1 MHAVAAHE
9 IDVFFV
15 ADAAFGYNGFAAQL
29 RQEVEGLLQGHFKR
43 TQVAVVDAPQR
54 RGHIAAFFQ
63 LGRIVQFQQYSH
75 AQFVG
80 NGFKTLKL
88 LGFQCGG
95 NQKNRIRTPRA
106 RLDRFGI
113 RR

>member
-15 ADAAFGYNGFAAQL
+15 ADAAFGYNGFAVQF

-43 TQVAVVDAPQR
+43 TQVAVVDAHN
-54 RGHIAAFFQ
+54 GVVDVAAFFQ
-63 LGRIVQFQQYSH
+63 LGRIVQP
-75 AQFVG
+75 
-80 NGFKTLKL
+80 NKTVMPNSWATASKRSS
-88 LGFQCGG
+88 CSAS
-95 NQKNRIRTPRA
+95 NAAAIRRIASAPTRA
-106 RLDRFGI
+106 PDKFGI

>member
-15 ADAAFGYNGFAAQL
+15 ADAAFGYNGSAAQL

-43 TQVAVVDAPQR
+43 TQVAVVDTPQR
-54 RGHIAAFFQ
+54 RGHVAAFFQ
-63 LGRIVQFQQYSH
+63 LGRIVQLQQYSH

-88 LGFQCGG
+88 LGFQGSG

-106 RLDRFGI
+106 R
-113 RR
+113 